1 MVRGIPTDG
10 GLTIHLR
17 LEELDEGLC
26 ERLDPLVHDVVTLL
40 GRVLIVQ
47 EGNILLLGANTHT
60 QAR

>member
-1 MVRGIPTDG
+1 MVQVIPIEA

-40 GRVLIVQ
+40 GRVLVVQ
-47 EGNILLLGANTHT
+47 EGDIFLLGANTD
-60 QAR
+60 RLR